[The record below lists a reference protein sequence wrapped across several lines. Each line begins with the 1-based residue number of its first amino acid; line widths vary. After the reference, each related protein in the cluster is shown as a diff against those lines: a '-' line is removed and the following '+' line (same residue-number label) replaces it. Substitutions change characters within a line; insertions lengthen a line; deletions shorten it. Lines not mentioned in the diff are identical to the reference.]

1 MDELKFSK
9 WYYKPANMYI
19 GNGIL
24 EQVKPTPVQ
33 RFTVETLYEL
43 TDCECWPLLDVLLK
57 DRTDLHYRIQRFK
70 LLKTN
75 NNG

>member
-9 WYYKPANMYI
+9 RYYKPANMYV

-24 EQVKPTPVQ
+24 EQLKPTPVQ

-43 TDCECWPLLDVLLK
+43 TDCEHWPLLDVLLE
-57 DRTDLHYRIQRFK
+57 DRTDLHDRIQRFK
-70 LLKTN
+70 RLKTN